1 MGINIIKYFFL
12 TAVLLVNQSTDEHSG
27 SRSALN
33 STDNWPQFRGP
44 DGQGDAPNAK
54 LPLTWSEEEHVSW
67 KFTDPGEGWSSPV
80 VDDGRIWMT
89 TACDSG
95 HSLRAICLDLKS
107 GKLMNEVEIFHVD
120 SLHAQNSMNSYA
132 SPSPLIADGKL
143 YVHFGTYGT
152 ACLASGTGKI
162 LWKRSDLKL
171 NHEVSPGSSPA
182 IWHDKLIIPF
192 DGKDMQYVIALS
204 TSTGETAWKTERSF
218 GGHSKP
224 DPCWAFCTPLIVTID
239 SKEQAV
245 IPGAAYVCAYDPAD
259 GKELWSVN
267 YNGWSNVPRPLYAH
281 GLVYVCTGFGK
292 PSLMAIHPVRHGNT
306 WSPEVVWKIGENV
319 PTIPSPVLTGDR
331 IYMISDH
338 GTVSCVEAM
347 TGRQIWV
354 KRIGGAFAAS
364 ILSTGQCLYCFD
376 CTGVTTVL
384 GTGDEFKVLAK
395 NRLNSG
401 CMASAAVA
409 GNALILRTKKDIY
422 RIEN

>member
-1 MGINIIKYFFL
+1 MGINFVKYFFL
-12 TAVLLVNQSTDEHSG
+12 TAVLLLNQSADEHSDFM
-27 SRSALN
+27 SAGN
-33 STDNWPQFRGP
+33 STDSWPQFRGP
-44 DGQGDAPNAK
+44 DGQGNAPNAK
-54 LPLTWSEEEHVSW
+54 LALTWSEEEHVSW

-80 VDDGRIWMT
+80 VDDGRIWIT

-95 HSLRAICLDLKS
+95 HSLRAVCLDLKS
-107 GKLMNEVEIFHVD
+107 GKLMNEVEVFHVD
-120 SLHAQNSMNSYA
+120 TLHPQNSMNSYA
-132 SPSPLIADGKL
+132 SPSPLIANGKL

-171 NHEVSPGSSPA
+171 NHEVGPGSSPA
-182 IWHDKLIIPF
+182 IWHDKLIIPS
-192 DGKDMQYVIALS
+192 DGKDVQYVIALS

-218 GGHSKP
+218 GGQSKP
-224 DPCWAFCTPLIVTID
+224 YPCWAYCTPLIVNID
-239 SKEQAV
+239 SQDQAI

-267 YNGWSNVPRPLYAH
+267 YHGWSNVPRPLYAH

-292 PSLMAIHPVRHGNT
+292 PLLMAIHPERRGNG
-306 WSPEVVWKIGENV
+306 WSAQVAWKIGDNV
-319 PTIPSPVLTGDR
+319 PTIPSPVLIGDR
-331 IYMISDH
+331 LYMISDN
-338 GTVSCVEAM
+338 GTGSCVDAL

-354 KRIGGAFAAS
+354 KRLGGSFAAS
-364 ILSTGQCLYCFD
+364 ILNTGQFLYCFD
-376 CTGVTTVL
+376 QAGVTTVL

-401 CMASAAVA
+401 CMASAGVA
-409 GNALILRTKKDIY
+409 GNALILRTKKYIY